1 MSQSITLKEWLID
14 RQENGDDGTG
24 YESEEKVSQ
33 SAFIIYDKNTQ
44 ATLATLPLTIP
55 IGSTVEGYTKA
66 GLNVG
71 WKWGV
76 L

>member
-1 MSQSITLKEWLID
+1 M
-14 RQENGDDGTG
+14 
-24 YESEEKVSQ
+24 SQ
-33 SAFIIYDKNTQ
+33 SAFIIYDKDTE

-55 IGSTVEGYTKA
+55 ISATVEGYAKA

-71 WKWGV
+71 WTWGK